1 MAAPVESEA
10 FRAALAL
17 LRKIRADGDTEHLGL
32 NLAAALGIVLAD
44 HAGTEG
50 NGLLLLALAETV
62 MRASF
67 MMRQAQ
73 VEILAEC
80 RGSA

>member
-1 MAAPVESEA
+1 MPAPDQSEA
-10 FRAALAL
+10 FRSALAL
-17 LRKIRADGDTEHLGL
+17 LKRITADGEPEHLGL
-32 NLAAALGIVLAD
+32 NLASALGIVLAD

-62 MRASF
+62 MRSSY

-73 VEILAEC
+73 AELVASC